1 MKQLSQRSFFTKCK
15 NKEQDGQAFISRPLP
30 GGLKKKKVSTVLNM
44 YSQTFL
50 SAENA
55 PTLIAGRPG
64 QGMEIL
70 LPCGDVKA
78 DY

>member
-1 MKQLSQRSFFTKCK
+1 MQEERARRASLHKPSIARRAK
-15 NKEQDGQAFISRPLP
+15 KE
-30 GGLKKKKVSTVLNM
+30 KVSTVLNM
-44 YSQTFL
+44 YFRTFL

-55 PTLIAGRPG
+55 PTPIAGRPG